1 MTVHASTFSVNTLI
15 QYTTSILLVLSTI
28 STDISSA
35 KICNASSENWQSRIG
50 ILISPIISGSM
61 MREIEIYWNNV
72 NIEPEDK
79 ISLYAEDSK
88 GVQREIYTVVPN
100 DSSGIQK
107 TGVLAEFL
115 PSANLSFVSKCIKYG
130 IIWKRRRGDI
140 KKIDC
145 LKTYPTW
152 MKDMSDILGPLK
164 IKDIFLPG
172 THDSAAYDVNGTITS
187 IISKFAVTQDL
198 DILGQLIHGVRYLDI
213 RLGHY
218 PDSNEIW
225 WTIHGP
231 FYRSVPLKTVIDHVK
246 NFLDNTEEIVIMDI
260 REFAVGFNN
269 YSDHRALVSHLEDE
283 FRDYYLTRG
292 NQGWGITLNEIWSS
306 GKRLIIG
313 YEDSK
318 VVANHAS
325 VWPCVTHKWGNV
337 KTVEDLYK
345 YLHKIETNNR
355 DGILRPRS
363 AMAELTPDLNDI
375 ISNRLGNLRDM
386 AHRVNLNVTNWYSTI
401 WQYTANIVA
410 TDFVRD
416 TDIVRVAIKS
426 NKNRYIYCKHNSL
439 I

>member
-1 MTVHASTFSVNTLI
+1 
-15 QYTTSILLVLSTI
+15 
-28 STDISSA
+28 
-35 KICNASSENWQSRIG
+35 
-50 ILISPIISGSM
+50 
-61 MREIEIYWNNV
+61 
-72 NIEPEDK
+72 
-79 ISLYAEDSK
+79 
-88 GVQREIYTVVPN
+88 
-100 DSSGIQK
+100 
-107 TGVLAEFL
+107 
-115 PSANLSFVSKCIKYG
+115 
-130 IIWKRRRGDI
+130 
-140 KKIDC
+140 
-145 LKTYPTW
+145 
-152 MKDMSDILGPLK
+152 MSDILGPLK

-218 PDSNEIW
+218 PDNSEIW

>member
-1 MTVHASTFSVNTLI
+1 MTVHASTFSVNIPI
-15 QYTTSILLVLSTI
+15 QYTTSILLVLLTI
-28 STDISSA
+28 NNDISSA
-35 KICNASSENWQSRIG
+35 KICNGSSENWQSRIG

-79 ISLYAEDSK
+79 ISLYVEDSK
-88 GVQREIYTVVPN
+88 GLPREIYTVVPN
-100 DSSGIQK
+100 DSNGIQK
-107 TGVLAEFL
+107 TGVLAEFV

-130 IIWKRRRGDI
+130 IIWKSNRGDV
-140 KKIDC
+140 KRIDC
-145 LKTYPTW
+145 LRTYPTW
-152 MKDMSDILGPLK
+152 MKDMKDILGPLR

-172 THDSAAYDVNGTITS
+172 THDSAAYDVNGTMIS

-218 PDSNEIW
+218 PENSEVW

-246 NFLDNTEEIVIMDI
+246 SFLDNTKEIVIMDI

-269 YSDHRALVSHLEDE
+269 YSDHRALVSHLEHE
-283 FRDYYLTRG
+283 FRDYYLTRN
-292 NQGWGITLNEIWSS
+292 NQGWGVTLNEIWSS

-345 YLHKIETNNR
+345 YLHKVETNNR
-355 DGILRPRS
+355 
-363 AMAELTPDLNDI
+363 
-375 ISNRLGNLRDM
+375 
-386 AHRVNLNVTNWYSTI
+386 
-401 WQYTANIVA
+401 
-410 TDFVRD
+410 
-416 TDIVRVAIKS
+416 
-426 NKNRYIYCKHNSL
+426 
-439 I
+439 